1 MVDRYMFWFMKAK
14 KGGVILEPFLIMILG
29 GCKYFFEYLRESKNI
44 YEKYFGVL
52 IRDVLSIHEK
62 TELENIMLLSL

>member
-1 MVDRYMFWFMKAK
+1 MKAK

-52 IRDVLSIHEK
+52 IRDVPTIDS
-62 TELENIMLLSL
+62 